1 MQRTTRLRWP
11 YPDEKQKGWYPLFKD
26 MMSDMDSDIL
36 SVIEFTNTLIYG
48 GEMVLNEVENT
59 VTWSEEIG
67 VYSLI
72 TGFRTMIDPGSVS
85 GVEDGSVVFLE
96 MSRPIDDLLT
106 SVLSVESTL
115 STIRN
120 RCFVSK
126 RVGDEL
132 IMHPSFYNVVVL

>member
-1 MQRTTRLRWP
+1 MQRTTRLKWP
-11 YPDEKQKGWYPLFKD
+11 YPDGKQKGWYSLFKD

-36 SVIEFTNTLIYG
+36 SVIEFTNTIIYG
-48 GEMVLNEVENT
+48 GEMILNQNT

-67 VYSLI
+67 IYSLI

-85 GVEDGSVVFLE
+85 GVEDGSVIFLE
-96 MSRPIDDLLT
+96 MSRPMDDLLT
-106 SVLSVESTL
+106 STLFVESTL

-126 RVGDEL
+126 RFGNEL